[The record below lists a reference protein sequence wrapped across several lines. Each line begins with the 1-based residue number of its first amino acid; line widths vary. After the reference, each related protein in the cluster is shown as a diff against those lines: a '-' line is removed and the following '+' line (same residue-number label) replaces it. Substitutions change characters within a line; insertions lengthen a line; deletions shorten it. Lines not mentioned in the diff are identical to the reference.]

1 MLNLRFYTRSKT
13 RVKRKYDFNTG
24 DFDTGE
30 GGEKNF
36 PFKNFNEREKQR
48 NPADFAVSSRLFII
62 VRLEDLDIVRS
73 TSVHFV
79 SRVYREEKEKRKR
92 GRIRSVAF
100 GCSSSMERRIIIRGI
115 QPSPPS
121 FLSSILSVGLG
132 LPRVTLSSNGISDP
146 SSSSSFDFTTLAS
159 SEYFQRRVHRH
170 TRCSSS
176 STSTSSSVASSFSS
190 FLFFF
195 SSFALFFPFS
205 TLSRALYVTLRNTER
220 MYIRLSGYAFENLT

>member
-146 SSSSSFDFTTLAS
+146 SSSSSFDFTTRLL
-159 SEYFQRRVHRH
+159 RIL
-170 TRCSSS
+170 
-176 STSTSSSVASSFSS
+176 STFAFTDTHAAPPPPPPPPPLPPPRSRPFSFSS
-190 FLFFF
+190 LLSPSSSLFL
-195 SSFALFFPFS
+195 
-205 TLSRALYVTLRNTER
+205 LSRAHSTLRYVTQNVC
-220 MYIRLSGYAFENLT
+220 ISA

>member
-159 SEYFQRRVHRH
+159 SEYFQRSRSPTH
-170 TRCSSS
+170 TLLLLLHLHLLLCRLLVLVLSL
-176 STSTSSSVASSFSS
+176 FL
-190 FLFFF
+190 LFFRP
-195 SSFALFFPFS
+195 LLPFFYS
-205 TLSRALYVTLRNTER
+205 LARTLR
-220 MYIRLSGYAFENLT
+220 YAT